1 MYIYLYLLIFILQPK
16 ATNHPGGI
24 SMPIGFVESKEKE
37 EESWIDNLIRH
48 ILSCLDKNCERCAHA
63 VENDFFGFLKAS

>member
-1 MYIYLYLLIFILQPK
+1 MYRYLYLLLFILQPK
-16 ATNHPGGI
+16 ITNHPGGI

-48 ILSCLDKNCERCAHA
+48 ILTCLDQDCNRCAHA
-63 VENDFFGFLKAS
+63 VEIDFIGFLKAS

>member
-1 MYIYLYLLIFILQPK
+1 MYRYLYLLVFIIQLK

-37 EESWIDNLIRH
+37 EESWIDDLIRH
-48 ILSCLDKNCERCAHA
+48 ILTCLDQDCERCAHA
-63 VENDFFGFLKAS
+63 VAIDFIGFLKAS

>member
-37 EESWIDNLIRH
+37 EESWIDDLIRH
-48 ILSCLDKNCERCAHA
+48 ILTCLDQDCERCAHA
-63 VENDFFGFLKAS
+63 VAIDFIGFLKAS

>member
-37 EESWIDNLIRH
+37 EESWIDDLIRH
-48 ILSCLDKNCERCAHA
+48 ILTCLDQDCVRCTHA
-63 VENDFFGFLKAS
+63 VLNDFLGFLKTR

>member
-1 MYIYLYLLIFILQPK
+1 MYRNLYLLLFILQSK

-37 EESWIDNLIRH
+37 EESWIDDLIRH
-48 ILSCLDKNCERCAHA
+48 ILTCLDQDCERCAHA
-63 VENDFFGFLKAS
+63 VAIDFIGFLKAS

>member
-1 MYIYLYLLIFILQPK
+1 MYIYLYLLVFILQPK

-37 EESWIDNLIRH
+37 EESWIDDLIRH
-48 ILSCLDKNCERCAHA
+48 ILTCLDQDCERCAHA
-63 VENDFFGFLKAS
+63 VAIDFIGFLKAS

>member
-1 MYIYLYLLIFILQPK
+1 
-16 ATNHPGGI
+16 
-24 SMPIGFVESKEKE
+24 MPIGFVESKEKE

-48 ILSCLDKNCERCAHA
+48 ILSCLDKDCERCAHA

>member
-1 MYIYLYLLIFILQPK
+1 MHIDKKILIFILQHK
-16 ATNHPGGI
+16 TTNHPGGI

-48 ILSCLDKNCERCAHA
+48 ILSCLDKDCERCALA
-63 VENDFFGFLKAS
+63 VQNDFFGFLKAS

>member
-1 MYIYLYLLIFILQPK
+1 MHEKINMLIFILQPK
-16 ATNHPGGI
+16 ITNHPGGI

-48 ILSCLDKNCERCAHA
+48 ILTCLDQDCERCADA
-63 VENDFFGFLKAS
+63 VENDFIGFLKAS